1 MCPRRRRPSSGWPH
15 CACCVGR
22 CGRVVRRL
30 RAVAGEVRGPIAGPS
45 CSPRL
50 PGLPSRVTEC
60 RARART
66 PLGGCRAQ
74 MFTKQLIWFPAP
86 GSSTSGPGRGWRV
99 AAVLGPGAG
108 LGKRTSHSGDSP
120 PPCVHFCRPWPR
132 CRLVGSG
139 PVHIAPHNPVI
150 RTPGPGTRR
159 GRCRRPKRGR
169 RVRLVLTRRPR
180 CPARGGWAELGAW
193 VRPPGL
199 PASRAARE
207 GDGGGRR
214 RHQRDGPFRLCRT
227 PACGSERGGRAL
239 GRRSAA
245 ALRHGPPRGSSRG
258 DGALPPRS
266 LSAAGGPRAW
276 PRGLLG

>member
-1 MCPRRRRPSSGWPH
+1 
-15 CACCVGR
+15 
-22 CGRVVRRL
+22 
-30 RAVAGEVRGPIAGPS
+30 
-45 CSPRL
+45 
-50 PGLPSRVTEC
+50 
-60 RARART
+60 
-66 PLGGCRAQ
+66 

-120 PPCVHFCRPWPR
+120 PPCVHVCRPWPR
-132 CRLVGSG
+132 CRLVGGG

-159 GRCRRPKRGR
+159 GRRRRLERGR

-239 GRRSAA
+239 GRRSRAA
-245 ALRHGPPRGSSRG
+245 PRQLAWGRCSATSLPVCRRGTSRVASWPSG
-258 DGALPPRS
+258 VGAFCAQGALGRG
-266 LSAAGGPRAW
+266 AQGGR
-276 PRGLLG
+276 RGRGCRQG